1 MGDVIG
7 NRPGRFGSLSDTWI
21 YALEEASTEKQVIG
35 AVKDF
40 LATWTPGMLARLPES
55 CRPGK
60 IGGAEDVS
68 DLAFKLSRTGLQFEG
83 DLPDRRLL
91 ALMANFFAHAS
102 ARLAK
107 LVRASDWS
115 QRQSA

>member
-7 NRPGRFGSLSDTWI
+7 SRSGRFQALPDVWA
-21 YALEEASTEKQVIG
+21 YALEAASTEREVI
-35 AVKDF
+35 AALKDF
-40 LATWTPGMLARLPES
+40 LATWSPAMLARLPES

-60 IGGAEDVS
+60 IVCAEDVS
-68 DLAFKLSRTGLQFEG
+68 DMAFRLSQTALGFEG
-83 DLPDRRLL
+83 EIPDRMLL
-91 ALMANFFAHAS
+91 GRMANFFGYAS

-107 LVRASDWS
+107 VVQAPDWS